1 MIKIAAVVKLVDTRD
16 SKSLDSNIVSVRVRP
31 AVPYFCLVL
40 ELLRNMEAY
49 RSGHNGAHSKCVGL
63 HGHVGSNPTAS
74 ANLISC
80 NKYKFCILT
89 GNFLNYDLQLFVLS
103 FCFFSKIAFD
113 TD

>member
-74 ANLISC
+74 AKPISV
-80 NKYKFCILT
+80 KSLQFDLSSQKLRGAILVCSRSI
-89 GNFLNYDLQLFVLS
+89 Y
-103 FCFFSKIAFD
+103 
-113 TD
+113 